1 LFEIQQNH
9 QIPKTEAMRIRFL
22 LTIITVTIAIP
33 LLLMQGCKSLVKTIY
48 NSMNCDQFNI
58 DHIELRTGIDVPRIE
73 RNYCELTETKRTV
86 SFQLLLK
93 GQEKAEYAE
102 KYFYWSKDHLYTNEG
117 SNEQTRWFASLD
129 TLTSELTFELFY
141 K

>member
-1 LFEIQQNH
+1 
-9 QIPKTEAMRIRFL
+9 MRIRFL
-22 LTIITVTIAIP
+22 LTIITVTTAIP
-33 LLLMQGCKSLVKTIY
+33 LMLMQGCKSLVKTIH
-48 NSMNCDQFNI
+48 NSMDCDQFNI

-93 GQEKAEYAE
+93 GQEKTEYAE
-102 KYFYWSKDHLYTNEG
+102 KYFHWSKDHLYTNEG